1 MSKKTIYLTGIL
13 HTEDE
18 MLTGTIDIYGYIIK
32 NNKPIR
38 VYQETMDN
46 EGNVFKEIRMMLSQ
60 ETYKDTNS
68 MDYNEELVG
77 YLKNTKID
85 DINLEFL

>member
-1 MSKKTIYLTGIL
+1 MSKTIYLTGIL

-18 MLTGTIDIYGYIIK
+18 MLTGTKDICGYIIK
-32 NNKPIR
+32 NNKPTL

-46 EGNVFKEIRMMLSQ
+46 VDNVFKEIRMMLSQ
-60 ETYKDTNS
+60 ETYKDPNS
-68 MDYNEELVG
+68 MDYNEELVN

-85 DINLEFL
+85 DIDLKFL